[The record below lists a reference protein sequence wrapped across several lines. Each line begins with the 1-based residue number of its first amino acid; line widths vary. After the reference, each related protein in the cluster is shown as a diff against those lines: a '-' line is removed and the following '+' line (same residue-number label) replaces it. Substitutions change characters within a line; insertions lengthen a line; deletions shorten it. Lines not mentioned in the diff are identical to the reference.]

1 VTERTDWKSV
11 TVTAAAAARRA
22 GGCGT
27 ELRNIA
33 AGDSEHP
40 RTGEHLRYYTAK
52 GCQIVP
58 YGF

>member
-27 ELRNIA
+27 ELYR
-33 AGDSEHP
+33 G
-40 RTGEHLRYYTAK
+40 R
-52 GCQIVP
+52 
-58 YGF
+58 